1 MYTIQEASRMLNED
15 YEKIKGYIRRNED
28 LFKGHKVKR
37 NIVLLDDVAI
47 DILKEHFTNRYYG
60 NTLFDD
66 KASLDKD
73 VYIKELE
80 QTIFG
85 MKKCTKEIIKENN
98 ELLKIKEEYT
108 TFKKEVIEHNELFL
122 AFLNQTENAFNE
134 IEEDNRFLLEENYNL
149 KLLLDVFI
157 NN

>member
-1 MYTIQEASRMLNED
+1 M
-15 YEKIKGYIRRNED
+15 
-28 LFKGHKVKR
+28 
-37 NIVLLDDVAI
+37 
-47 DILKEHFTNRYYG
+47 LKEKSN
-60 NTLFDD
+60 
-66 KASLDKD
+66 
-73 VYIKELE
+73 YIKELE

-85 MKKCTKEIIKENN
+85 MKECTKEIVKENN
-98 ELLKIKEEYT
+98 ELLKIKEEYM

-149 KLLLDVFI
+149 KLLLDVFV